1 MGPTCALASLQS
13 PHSNTSYAAKVRGH
27 ADYKDSSK
35 SVQQAMDAALDN
47 LLLVAVWCFLHPD
60 IAHEVSDWIRRH
72 LSRHPTG
79 LEVSRAAC
87 RFHM

>member
-1 MGPTCALASLQS
+1 
-13 PHSNTSYAAKVRGH
+13 VREH

-35 SVQQAMDAALDN
+35 SVQQAMDAALNN

-60 IAHEVSDWIRRH
+60 IAPAVSDWIREH

-87 RFHM
+87 CFHM